1 MNNDSNQSSKKENQQ
16 ANPDTTEART
26 ADPLDLVE
34 QQLEQQPT
42 IDPEEL
48 VGNPAITPQMPNEG
62 DNLRGDL
69 RKEE

>member
-1 MNNDSNQSSKKENQQ
+1 MNSEPNQSSQPEQQ
-16 ANPDTTEART
+16 APDPADRL

-48 VGNPAITPQMPNEG
+48 TSNPAISPQMLNEG

-69 RKEE
+69 TKDE

>member
-1 MNNDSNQSSKKENQQ
+1 MNSESNRSPKKEHQQ
-16 ANPDTTEART
+16 ANADTAEART

-34 QQLEQQPT
+34 QRLERQPT

-69 RKEE
+69 RKSE